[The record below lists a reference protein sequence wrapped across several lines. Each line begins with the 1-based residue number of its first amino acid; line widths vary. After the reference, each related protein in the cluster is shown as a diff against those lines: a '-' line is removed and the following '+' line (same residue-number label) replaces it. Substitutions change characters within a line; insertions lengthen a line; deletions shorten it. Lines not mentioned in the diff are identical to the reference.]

1 MSEYRTDD
9 EERLKRLRE
18 RGVLNDEETEWIQAM
33 LLRLAETEAQNKR
46 LREALLKANGRKP
59 TMSTKLRDA
68 LYE

>member
-1 MSEYRTDD
+1 MGEYRTED
-9 EERLKRLRE
+9 EERLQLLQQSGAVKAE
-18 RGVLNDEETEWIQAM
+18 DAEWIADM
-33 LLRLAETEAQNKR
+33 LHRFRETEAQNKR

>member
-1 MSEYRTDD
+1 MSEHQISDAQ
-9 EERLKRLRE
+9 RLERLRE
-18 RGVLNDEETEWIQAM
+18 RVALEAEESEWLEE
-33 LLRLAETEAQNKR
+33 LLHRLAETEAQNKR